1 MSRYRRSHTAGGTF
15 FFTVALARRNES
27 LLVDHIGML
36 RESYQATVRALPF
49 RTLAICVLPEHLHCI
64 WELPEGDRDFSSR
77 WSRIKSGFSRSLPA
91 IDRSESKRAKREK
104 GIWQRRL
111 WEHEIRNA
119 ADLQRHVDYIH
130 YNPVK
135 HRLVARVADWE
146 FSSFHRYVREELLSQ
161 DRAGSD
167 EQGGDFGER
176 GGMG

>member
-1 MSRYRRSHTAGGTF
+1 MG
-15 FFTVALARRNES
+15 
-27 LLVDHIGML
+27 
-36 RESYQATVRALPF
+36 
-49 RTLAICVLPEHLHCI
+49 
-64 WELPEGDRDFSSR
+64 
-77 WSRIKSGFSRSLPA
+77 
-91 IDRSESKRAKREK
+91 KREK
-104 GIWQRRL
+104 GIWQRRF
-111 WEHEIRNA
+111 WEHEIWNA

-135 HRLVARVADWE
+135 HRLVSRVSDWE